1 MLTISFMNALK
12 SSKPASKAAALRTAL
27 LTLLREHEAADAIPT
42 SNRFLYYELIQR
54 GIVSKEAKTP
64 KPGRKGCRRSD
75 QNTIDAL
82 LILRESG
89 EHPWDWI
96 VDETRSLD
104 DYVGSR
110 TICEAVLERLSVLRL
125 DPWGSEVRPPMVL
138 TESRSLAGVLRS
150 LVWEYAARIA
160 STNGQCGGFLRTVI
174 APQLQENDR
183 VLYFGDWDRVSSRI
197 KANTKRVL
205 KELVGNLRW
214 ERLALT
220 EEQVKKYDLPI
231 IEKTD
236 SRYKGGRGLHQ
247 AVETE
252 ALSQTISLSLVNSSR
267 TCRQITTLS
276 ATNSSRAP
284 S

>member
-1 MLTISFMNALK
+1 M
-12 SSKPASKAAALRTAL
+12 
-27 LTLLREHEAADAIPT
+27 
-42 SNRFLYYELIQR
+42 
-54 GIVSKEAKTP
+54 
-64 KPGRKGCRRSD
+64 
-75 QNTIDAL
+75 
-82 LILRESG
+82 RESG
-89 EHPWDWI
+89 DIPWDWI

-104 DYVGSR
+104 DYVGSA
-110 TICEAVLERLSVLRL
+110 TIRDAVLERLSVLRL
-125 DPWGSEVRPPMVL
+125 DPSGSEVRPPMVL

-183 VLYFGDWDRVSSRI
+183 VLYFGDWDHVSSRI
-197 KANTKRVL
+197 EANTKRVL

-236 SRYKGGRGLHQ
+236 SRYKGGRGLQ

-276 ATNSSRAP
+276 ATNSRRIGESRAP